1 MTYLP
6 RPLLLPNKWHSDSMW
21 SSFHTTTP
29 ISYHERARHETAA
42 TSLQIMLTIKPDRL
56 TEEEA
61 GGGDK

>member
-1 MTYLP
+1 MTACEVASTP
-6 RPLLLPNKWHSDSMW
+6 
-21 SSFHTTTP
+21 TP
-29 ISYHERARHETAA
+29 ISHHERARHKTAA